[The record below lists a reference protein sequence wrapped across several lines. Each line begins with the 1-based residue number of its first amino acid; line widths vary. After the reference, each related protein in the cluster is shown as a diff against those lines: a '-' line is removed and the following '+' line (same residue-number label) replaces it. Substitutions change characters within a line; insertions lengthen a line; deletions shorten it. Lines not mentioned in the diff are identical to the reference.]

1 MEISLLES
9 YTEFHASIMPLEIQ
23 NFMRETLNITFMQIH
38 ITAVMLI
45 NRETHVT
52 WSNGFNIIQIK
63 KI

>member
-52 WSNGFNIIQIK
+52 
-63 KI
+63 